1 MEHSVEP
8 FGGWSVSC
16 PSAGGSTG
24 RVQVF
29 DLQDG
34 QEVGSYPAAA
44 DTVNGFQFHPFLPLA
59 ATASGRSPVT
69 HARGVLPGDLLMRWE
84 ALPSSEQQ
92 A

>member
-1 MEHSVEP
+1 MEPILGAIRQYLTCH
-8 FGGWSVSC
+8 
-16 PSAGGSTG
+16 SAGGSKG

-69 HARGVLPGDLLMRWE
+69 HALAGLPDDMLTRWE
-84 ALPSSEQQ
+84 SLQTSEWR